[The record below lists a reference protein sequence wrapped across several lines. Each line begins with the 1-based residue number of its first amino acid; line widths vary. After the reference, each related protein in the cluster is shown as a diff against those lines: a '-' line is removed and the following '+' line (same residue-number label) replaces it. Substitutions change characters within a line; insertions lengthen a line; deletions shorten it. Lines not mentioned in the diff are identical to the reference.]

1 MPSTQDRIKALAHE
15 NLDIGKE
22 PDMDAGFSDSGVSS
36 VDAVNFIKKVSEE
49 FGQPISPEDFTQFTT
64 LGELANYLDSRS

>member
-1 MPSTQDRIKALAHE
+1 MIISSTQDRIKALAHE

-36 VDAVNFIKKVSEE
+36 VDAVNFIKKVSE
-49 FGQPISPEDFTQFTT
+49 
-64 LGELANYLDSRS
+64 